1 MPTEIALAPAVPSTS
16 APAPAAVKRSPL
28 KLFFGSP
35 LNAVLTLVVG
45 YLIVRLGIWLVRW
58 SVVEAAFF
66 PAEPATCRQVDGA
79 CWSFVIAKH
88 SQILFG
94 IYPPDERWRPG
105 LVCIGLLALLLYSVR
120 PSAWRSRLA
129 AIWAVSIAAVFVLMG
144 GGLFGLTAVPT
155 SLWGGLPITLIL
167 TVVAIGAA
175 FPLAILLALARR
187 SDLPAIRM
195 LSVIFIETTRALPLL
210 SILFIASIMLPLLLP
225 EALLPDKFVR
235 ALLAL
240 WLFASAYMAE
250 VIRGGLQSLPRGQYE
265 AGSALGLSYWQAQRL
280 VVLPQAITV
289 VIPALTNTIIVM
301 IKNTSLVLVV
311 GLFDLVSSGKAA
323 LADPAWSSPAAET
336 YIFIAAIYF
345 GLCFAFSRFAD
356 SLERRRKVSR

>member
-1 MPTEIALAPAVPSTS
+1 MATQVTPAVLPLAVAPPAVPR
-16 APAPAAVKRSPL
+16 RSWV
-28 KLFFGSP
+28 KLFFGTP

-45 YLIVRLGIWLVRW
+45 YGLLRLGSWLINW
-58 SVVEAAFF
+58 AFLEAAFL
-66 PAEPATCRQVDGA
+66 PAAPETCRAVDGA

-94 IYPPDERWRPG
+94 IYPPDERWRPA
-105 LVCIGLLALLLYSVR
+105 LVCALLIGLLLYSVR
-120 PSAWRSRLA
+120 PAAWRRALFGIWAA
-129 AIWAVSIAAVFVLMG
+129 AIVAVFVLMLG
-144 GGLFGLTAVPT
+144 GVAGLPVVPT
-155 SLWGGLPITLIL
+155 ALWGGLPITLIL

-175 FPLAILLALARR
+175 FPLAIMLALARR
-187 SDLPAIRM
+187 SNLPAIRA
-195 LSVIFIETTRALPLL
+195 LSVLFIETTRALPLL

-225 EALLPDKFVR
+225 EALLPDKFFR
-235 ALLAL
+235 ALFAL
-240 WLFASAYMAE
+240 LLFASAYMAE
-250 VIRGGLQSLPRGQYE
+250 VIRGGLQALPNGQTE
-265 AGSALGLSYWQAQRL
+265 AAQALGLSYWKTQRL
-280 VVLPQAITV
+280 IVLPQAITI

-345 GLCFAFSRFAD
+345 ILCFAFGRFAD
-356 SLERRRKVSR
+356 SLERRRKVS

>member
-1 MPTEIALAPAVPSTS
+1 MATQPMTLAPAAESKPPVLPR
-16 APAPAAVKRSPL
+16 RSWT

-35 LNAVLTLVVG
+35 LNAALTLVFG
-45 YLIVRLGIWLVRW
+45 FAIVRLAWWLGHWAVIN
-58 SVVEAAFF
+58 AAFY
-66 PAEPATCRQVDGA
+66 PAEPATCRAAEGA

-94 IYPPDERWRPG
+94 IYPPEERWRPA
-105 LVCIGLLALLLYSVR
+105 LVCVMLLGLLMYSVR
-120 PSAWRSRLA
+120 PSAWHGRLMGIWVA
-129 AIWAVSIAAVFVLMG
+129 AIVLVFVLMLG
-144 GGLFGLTAVPT
+144 GVPGLPFVPT
-155 SLWGGLPITLIL
+155 ALWGGLPITLIL

-187 SDLPAIRM
+187 SKMPAISA
-195 LSVIFIETTRALPLL
+195 LSVLFIETTRALPLL

-225 EALLPDKFVR
+225 EALLPDKFFR
-235 ALLAL
+235 ALFAL
-240 WLFASAYMAE
+240 LLFAAAYMAE
-250 VIRGGLQSLPRGQYE
+250 VIRGGLQALPRGQSE
-265 AGSALGLSYWQAQRL
+265 AAEALGLSFWKRQRL
-280 VVLPQAITV
+280 VILPQAITI

-301 IKNTSLVLVV
+301 IKNTSLVLVI

-336 YIFIAAIYF
+336 YLFIAAIYF
-345 GLCFAFSRFAD
+345 TLCFGFGRFAD